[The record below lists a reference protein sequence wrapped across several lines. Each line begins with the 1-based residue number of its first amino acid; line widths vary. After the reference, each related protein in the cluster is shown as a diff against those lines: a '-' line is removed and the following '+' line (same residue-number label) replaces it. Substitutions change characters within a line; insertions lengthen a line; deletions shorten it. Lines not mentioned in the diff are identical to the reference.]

1 MGVVCSASVCGYC
14 GSSDF
19 HVDFMPVDA
28 GGGGSVYVAF
38 EDDVTSRG
46 KVLV

>member
-1 MGVVCSASVCGYC
+1 MVVVCSAGVCGYC

-19 HVDFMPVDA
+19 HVDFMPV
-28 GGGGSVYVAF
+28 GGGSVYVAF